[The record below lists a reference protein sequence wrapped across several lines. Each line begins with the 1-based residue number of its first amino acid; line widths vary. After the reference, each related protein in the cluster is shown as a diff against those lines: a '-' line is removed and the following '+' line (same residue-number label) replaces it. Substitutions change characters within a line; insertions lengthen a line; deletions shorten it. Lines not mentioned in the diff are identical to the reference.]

1 MSSTEERAPDELR
14 IVVTPEIV
22 RGDLKTFQ
30 QLLDDGLRGSER
42 LIVLDLSRTD
52 TLGSAMIGKIL
63 RYKRECEQVGK
74 RLLIRHCTAEMLE
87 LVRMIRLD
95 TLIEIQP

>member
-1 MSSTEERAPDELR
+1 MSTTQEPRSDEFE
-14 IVVTPEIV
+14 IAVTPEIV
-22 RGDLKTFQ
+22 RGDLKVFQ
-30 QLLDDGLRGSER
+30 SLLDQGLGRTER
-42 LIVLDLSRTD
+42 RIVLNLSRAD

-63 RYKRECEQVGK
+63 RYKRECEQAGK
-74 RLLIRHCTAEMLE
+74 RLLIRHCSTEMLE

>member
-1 MSSTEERAPDELR
+1 MSSTPEHLPEEYEIL
-14 IVVTPEIV
+14 VTPEIV
-22 RGDLKTFQ
+22 RGDVNQFQ
-30 QLLDDGLRGSER
+30 QLLDRGLRSMER
-42 LIVLDLSRTD
+42 LIVLDLSQAD

-74 RLLIRHCTAEMLE
+74 RLVIRHCSREMLE

>member
-1 MSSTEERAPDELR
+1 MSSMSDHAPDEYE

-22 RGDLKTFQ
+22 RGDLNTFQ
-30 QLLDDGLRGSER
+30 QLLDRGLNGAER
-42 LIVLDLSRTD
+42 RIVLDLSRAD
-52 TLGSAMIGKIL
+52 TLRSAMIGKIL

-74 RLLIRHCTAEMLE
+74 RLIIRHCSAEMLE